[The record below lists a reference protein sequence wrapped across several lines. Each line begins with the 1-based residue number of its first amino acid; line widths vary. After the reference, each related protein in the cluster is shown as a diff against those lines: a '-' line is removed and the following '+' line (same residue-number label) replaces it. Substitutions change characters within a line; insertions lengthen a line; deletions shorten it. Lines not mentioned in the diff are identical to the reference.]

1 MYLAMVDAR
10 TKEIISDASPCN
22 MCRRMIINAG
32 IERVIIR
39 NTEDTYTVQEVKD
52 YVAEDDTLPE
62 EMLNTYK

>member
-1 MYLAMVDAR
+1 
-10 TKEIISDASPCN
+10 